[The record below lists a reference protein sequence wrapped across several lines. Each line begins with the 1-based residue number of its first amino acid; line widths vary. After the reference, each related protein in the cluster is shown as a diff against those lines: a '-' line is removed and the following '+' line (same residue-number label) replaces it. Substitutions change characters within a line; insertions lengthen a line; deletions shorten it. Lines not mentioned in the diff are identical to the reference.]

1 MLDAGSGSC
10 LIYEARP
17 VACRT
22 YGFYAERQYVLG
34 CGRIESIGRERNDVV
49 WGNHEA
55 IEERLR
61 PLGAAAELADWLA
74 PEPAG

>member
-1 MLDAGSGSC
+1 MLDTESRAC

-22 YGFYAERQYVLG
+22 YGFYVERDAVLG
-34 CGRIESIGRERNDVV
+34 CSRIEAVAREQADIL

-55 IEERLR
+55 IADRLGPTR
-61 PLGAAAELADWLA
+61 DLSDWLRD
-74 PEPAG
+74 PG